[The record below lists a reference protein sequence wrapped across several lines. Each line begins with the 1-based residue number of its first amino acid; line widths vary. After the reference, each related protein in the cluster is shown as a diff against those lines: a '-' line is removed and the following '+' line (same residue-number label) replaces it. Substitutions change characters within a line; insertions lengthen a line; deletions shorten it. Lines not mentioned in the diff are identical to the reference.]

1 MSYTRPQRPM
11 GPAEHDELSLI
22 ETKIDALLLLF
33 DSAEIEV
40 SIATFQE
47 LQRIRD
53 DIHQKRHEYQLRL
66 LSKFKQQ

>member
-1 MSYTRPQRPM
+1 M
-11 GPAEHDELSLI
+11 GPAEHEELSLI
-22 ETKIDALLLLF
+22 ESKIDALLLLF

-40 SIATFQE
+40 SLATFQE

-53 DIHQKRHEYQLRL
+53 DIHRKRHEYQLRL

>member
-1 MSYTRPQRPM
+1 MAYVRPKRPM

-40 SIATFQE
+40 STATVAE
-47 LQRIRD
+47 LGKLRD
-53 DIHQKRHEYQLRL
+53 DIYQKRHKYQLHL

>member
-53 DIHQKRHEYQLRL
+53 DIHGKRTRYQQRL
-66 LSKFKQQ
+66 LSEWNNQ

>member
-1 MSYTRPQRPM
+1 M

-22 ETKIDALLLLF
+22 ETKIDTLLLLF

-53 DIHQKRHEYQLRL
+53 DIHGKRRRYQQRF
-66 LSKFKQQ
+66 LSKWNSQ